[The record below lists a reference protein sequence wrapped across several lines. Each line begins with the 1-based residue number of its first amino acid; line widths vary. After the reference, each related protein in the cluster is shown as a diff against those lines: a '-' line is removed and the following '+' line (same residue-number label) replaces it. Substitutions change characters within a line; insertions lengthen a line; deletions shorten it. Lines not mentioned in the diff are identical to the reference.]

1 MADGLH
7 LIVEKY
13 KIFQENILMIKR
25 SYSLISP
32 VTLGLLAG
40 MGLSVQL
47 NAQQQSDPQP
57 PSPPSQ
63 QQAAPDGQ
71 SQSQQAQVQTFA
83 GTIMKS
89 GDKYVLQE
97 ASGTNYDIDRQ
108 DLVKSHEG
116 KKVRINGTL
125 DPDGKTIHVK

>member
-1 MADGLH
+1 MT
-7 LIVEKY
+7 
-13 KIFQENILMIKR
+13 KR

-40 MGLSVQL
+40 IGLSGIQL
-47 NAQQQSDPQP
+47 NAQQQTDPQP

-63 QQAAPDGQ
+63 QQAAPDSQ
-71 SQSQQAQVQTFA
+71 NQSQQTQVQTFA

-89 GDKYVLQE
+89 GDKYVLQDT
-97 ASGTNYDIDRQ
+97 SGTNYDIDRQ

-125 DPDGKTIHVK
+125 DADGKTIHVK

>member
-1 MADGLH
+1 
-7 LIVEKY
+7 
-13 KIFQENILMIKR
+13 MIKR

-40 MGLSVQL
+40 IGLSGVQL
-47 NAQQQSDPQP
+47 NAQQPSDQP

-63 QQAAPDGQ
+63 QQAAPDAE

-89 GDKYVLQE
+89 GDTPAAQTMTSTAK
-97 ASGTNYDIDRQ
+97 I
-108 DLVKSHEG
+108 
-116 KKVRINGTL
+116 
-125 DPDGKTIHVK
+125 

>member
-1 MADGLH
+1 
-7 LIVEKY
+7 
-13 KIFQENILMIKR
+13 MIRR
-25 SYSLISP
+25 SYSQFSP

-40 MGLSVQL
+40 MGLSGVPV

-57 PSPPSQ
+57 PSQPSQ
-63 QQAAPDGQ
+63 QQAPDAQ
-71 SQSQQAQVQTFA
+71 SQSQQTQVQTFA

-89 GDKYVLQE
+89 GDKYVLQD
-97 ASGTNYDIDRQ
+97 ASGTSFDVDRQ

-116 KKVRINGTL
+116 KKVRISGTL

>member
-1 MADGLH
+1 
-7 LIVEKY
+7 
-13 KIFQENILMIKR
+13 MIKR

-40 MGLSVQL
+40 FGLSAVQL
-47 NAQQQSDPQP
+47 NAQQQSDPQQAP
-57 PSPPSQ
+57 PPSQ
-63 QQAAPDGQ
+63 QQAAPDSQ

-83 GTIMKS
+83 GTIVKS
-89 GDKYVLQE
+89 GDKYVLQDT
-97 ASGTNYDIDRQ
+97 SGTNYDIDRQ

>member
-1 MADGLH
+1 MKKH
-7 LIVEKY
+7 Y
-13 KIFQENILMIKR
+13 SIL
-25 SYSLISP
+25 SP

-40 MGLSVQL
+40 LGLSGTQL
-47 NAQQQSDPQP
+47 SAQQPDPQP
-57 PSPPSQ
+57 APPPSQ
-63 QQAAPDGQ
+63 QQQAPDAHGQ
-71 SQSQQAQVQTFA
+71 SQQTQVQTFA

-89 GDKYVLQE
+89 GDKYVLQDT
-97 ASGTNYDIDRQ
+97 SGTNYDIDRQ